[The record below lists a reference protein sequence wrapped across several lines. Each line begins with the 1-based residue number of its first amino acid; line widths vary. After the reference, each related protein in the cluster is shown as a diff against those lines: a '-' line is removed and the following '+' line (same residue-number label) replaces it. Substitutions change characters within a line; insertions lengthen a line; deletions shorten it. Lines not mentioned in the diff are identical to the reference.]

1 VDTFEIRRQLIYDYS
16 TYVRSFIKIRDPLID
31 HRVQEE
37 LDSGLLWPDP
47 LIQLNPAFESGD
59 SIDGLVADGILHEEC
74 GKIFRK
80 DKESGSNNSGRPLHL
95 YRHQSAAIRC
105 ATQGRNYVLTTGT
118 ASGKSLAYIVPIV
131 NQILRRG
138 SGLGIQA
145 LIIYPMNALANSQF
159 GELKKFLYYGYPEGR
174 PPVKFAQYTGQEKD
188 EQRRAIIANPPDI
201 LITNYVMAELILTRP
216 DERQLVEAAR
226 GLRFLVMDEL
236 HTYRGRQGADVA
248 LLIRRLRDRVDSESL
263 QYVGTSATMATG
275 GNSEQQRREV
285 ATIATKFFGA
295 AVLPDDVI
303 GENLRPAT
311 KPIPQDGTG
320 FLTNLRQRV
329 ESNDPVP
336 PRYDQFVIDPLSS
349 WIEHRLGLTVES
361 GTDRLIRAEPRS
373 LTGVNGAAQK
383 LADETSL
390 SIERCAEVLEKQLLG
405 SYSTGKNPEN
415 GFPPF
420 AFRLHQFIS
429 KGDTVYATLESENE
443 RFVTVNGQQYV
454 PGDRERILLPLVFCR
469 ECGQEY
475 YCVKAMGAGS
485 PGNRDFEPREAQ
497 DQEGTHDVVPG
508 YLYLSTINPWPTTQD
523 EILDR
528 IPEDWVEEHRGQRRI
543 KKSQKT
549 NIPELVLVAA
559 NGTESTAGIDVNFI
573 EAPFRFCLC
582 CGVAYGARQKSDFAK
597 LASLSSEGRS
607 TATTILSL
615 SAIRGLKN
623 EASLHDRA
631 RKLLS
636 FTDNRQ
642 DASLQAGH
650 FNDFIEVGL
659 LRAAL
664 YKAVVKAGQAGIT
677 HDELPERVFQALEL
691 SLELYAKDPAVRF
704 QALKDTQ
711 SAFRTVLGYRLY
723 RDLKRGW
730 RITLPNLEQCG
741 LLEICY
747 QSLEELCA
755 SQADWTD
762 CHAAL
767 AGATTETRQRIAKVL
782 LDHMRRE
789 LAIQVDYLDSPYQER
804 IRQQS
809 SQHLREPWAIDESE
823 QLEHASVLF
832 PRQSGDHDDYGGYL
846 YLSAR
851 SGFGQFLRRS
861 TTFPNFGRLSLS
873 ETESIIRQLLN
884 KLRIAGIVKQVVEP
898 RDAEDVAGYQL
909 AASALLWNAGDG
921 TKAFHDPIRV
931 PNMPTTGGRTNPFF
945 VDFYRRVAQTAVGL
959 EAREHTAQVPVDL
972 RIDREQ
978 RFADAKLPILY
989 CSPTMEL
996 GVDIRE
1002 LNAVNLRNI
1011 PPTPANYAQRSGR
1024 AGRSGQPAL
1033 VFSYCSTGSSHDQY
1047 FFKRPNLMVAG
1058 AVTPP
1063 RLDLSNE
1070 DLVRAHVYAIWL
1082 AETQLNLGRTLKDV
1096 LDLAG
1101 DDPSL
1106 EILASVEDAINSESA
1121 RSKAKARAKAILTE
1135 CKDELFFVDGDL
1147 DRWLDAT
1154 LAQVGLN
1161 FREACRRWKDLY
1173 VAAHTQARLQS
1184 KIILDATRS
1193 PEEKRQA
1200 ERLRREAEDQVR
1212 LLTEAENVVQSD
1224 FYSYRYFA
1232 SEGFLPGY
1240 SFPRLP
1246 LSAFIPGRRQT
1257 KNREEY
1263 LSRPRFLA
1271 ISEFGPRAVVYHEG
1285 SRYRINRVILPVG
1298 ENQELATRKAKQCET
1313 CGYLHTVTL
1322 GEGVDLCERCKNPLG
1337 QPMQPLFRLQNVTT
1351 KRIDRINS
1359 DEEERLRLGFE
1370 LRTAVRFTENA
1381 GRPTHRVGTI
1391 ERDGESL
1398 ARLDYGS
1405 AATIW
1410 RINLGWRR
1418 RKQKNLLGFLLDT
1431 ERGYWATNEIAN
1443 DDDDSDPL
1451 SSRVTRVIPFVEDRR
1466 NCLMLE
1472 PTSNLSKA
1480 IMASL
1485 AAALKTAIQIRYQLE
1500 DSELAVEPLPHS
1512 GNRRV
1517 LLFYESAEG
1526 GAGVLRNL
1534 LDDSGAIPSVAR
1546 TALEICHFDPQTGD
1560 DKRRAPRAKEDCEA
1574 ACYDCLMSYGNQGD
1588 HKLLDRQLI
1597 RELLQILANSH
1608 VSASPAQQPRKEH
1621 IVQLS
1626 RLAGSELERR
1636 WLRFLEQNNLRLPS
1650 KAQLLIE
1657 SCKTRPDFLYDD
1669 SVTAIY
1675 VDGPP
1680 HSFADR
1686 QERDRIQTE
1695 CMEDL
1700 GYTIIRFGH
1709 DDNWKEII
1717 NRYPQV
1723 FGRIS

>member
-1 VDTFEIRRQLIYDYS
+1 MDAFEIRRQLISDYS
-16 TYVRSFIKIRDPLID
+16 TYVRSFIKIRDPQID
-31 HRVQEE
+31 RRVQEE

-59 SIDGLVADGILHEEC
+59 SIDGLVGEGILHEEC
-74 GKIFRK
+74 GRIFRK
-80 DKESGSNNSGRPLHL
+80 DKEPGSNNSGRPLQL
-95 YRHQSAAIRC
+95 YRHQSAAIRR
-105 ATQGRNYVLTTGT
+105 AVQGRNYVLTTGT
-118 ASGKSLAYIVPIV
+118 ASGKSLSYIVPIV

-138 SGLGIQA
+138 SGGGIQA

-159 GELKKFLYYGYPEGR
+159 GELKKFLHYGYPEGR
-174 PPVKFAQYTGQEKD
+174 PPVRFAQYTGQEKD
-188 EQRRAIIANPPDI
+188 EQRKAIIANPPDI

-248 LLIRRLRDRVDSESL
+248 LLIRRLRDRVGGESL
-263 QYVGTSATMATG
+263 QYVGTSATMASG
-275 GNSEQQRREV
+275 GNFDQQQHEV
-285 ATIATKFFGA
+285 AGIATKFFGA
-295 AVLPDDVI
+295 TVLPDDVI
-303 GENLRPAT
+303 GETLRPAT
-311 KPIPQDGTG
+311 KPIPLADPA
-320 FLTNLRQRV
+320 FLAALRQRA
-329 ESNDPVP
+329 ESDAPVP
-336 PRYDQFVIDPLSS
+336 SRYEDFVSDPLSS
-349 WIEHRLGLTVES
+349 WIEHRLGLTTEA
-361 GTDRLIRAEPRS
+361 GAGRLIRAIPRS
-373 LTGVNGAAQK
+373 LTGINGAAER
-383 LADETSL
+383 LADETGL
-390 SIERCAEVLEKQLLG
+390 LPERCAEALERQLLG

-429 KGDTVYATLESENE
+429 KGDTVYATLENE
-443 RFVTVNGQQYV
+443 ADRFVTVNGQQYV
-454 PGDRERILLPLVFCR
+454 PGDRDRVLLPLVFCR

-475 YCVKAMGAGS
+475 YCVRATNADS
-485 PGNRDFEPREAQ
+485 PGNRAFEPREPQ
-497 DQEGTHDVVPG
+497 DQEGTDDVVPG
-508 YLYLSTINPWPTTQD
+508 YLYLSTTNPWPATPD
-523 EILDR
+523 EIMDR
-528 IPEDWVEEHRGQRRI
+528 LPEDWVEEHRGQRRI
-543 KKSQKT
+543 KKSQRA
-549 NIPELVLVAA
+549 NAPELIRAVRD
-559 NGTESTAGIDVNFI
+559 GTESSGGIEVSFI
-573 EAPFRFCLC
+573 GAPFRFCLS

-615 SAIRGLKN
+615 SAIRSLKN

-664 YKAVVKAGQAGIT
+664 YKAVDKAGSAGIA
-677 HDELPERVFQALEL
+677 HDELPERVFQALAL
-691 SLELYAKDPAVRF
+691 PIDLYARDPAVRF

-741 LLEICY
+741 LLEIHY
-747 QSLEELCA
+747 QSLEELCG
-755 SQADWTD
+755 SQADWAD
-762 CHAAL
+762 CHATL
-767 AGATTETRQRIAKVL
+767 AGAPPETRQRIAKVL

-789 LAIQVDYLDSPYQER
+789 LAIQVDYLESSYQER

-832 PRQSGDHDDYGGYL
+832 PRQSGDQDDYGGYL

-861 TTFPNFGRLSLS
+861 TTFSNFGRLSLG
-873 ETESIIRQLLN
+873 ETESIIRQLLS
-884 KLRIAGIVKQVVEP
+884 KLRLAGIVKQVIEP
-898 RDAEDVAGYQL
+898 RNAEDVAGYQL
-909 AASALLWNAGDG
+909 SASALLWTDGDG

-931 PNMPTTGGRTNPFF
+931 PNMPASGGRTNPFF

-959 EAREHTAQVPVDL
+959 EAREHTAQVPVDM

-978 RFADAKLPILY
+978 RFAEAKLPVLY

-1082 AETQLNLGRTLKDV
+1082 AESRLHLGRTLKDV

-1106 EILASVEDAINSESA
+1106 EVLASVEDALNSESA
-1121 RSKAKARAKAILTE
+1121 RLKTKARAKAVLTE
-1135 CKDELFFVDGDL
+1135 CRDELVFADGDL

-1154 LAQVGLN
+1154 LGQVGLN

-1313 CGYLHTVTL
+1313 CGYLHTVSM
-1322 GEGVDLCERCKNPLG
+1322 GEGVDLCERCNSPLG

-1351 KRIDRINS
+1351 KRTDRINS

-1381 GRPTHRVGTI
+1381 GRPTHRVGAI
-1391 ERDGESL
+1391 ERGGESL

-1418 RKQKNLLGFLLDT
+1418 RKQKNLFGFLLDT

-1443 DDDDSDPL
+1443 DEDEADPL
-1451 SSRVTRVIPFVEDRR
+1451 SARVTRVIPFVEDRR

-1472 PTSNLSKA
+1472 PTKTLPEA
-1480 IMASL
+1480 VMASL
-1485 AAALKTAIQIRYQLE
+1485 AAALKTAIQVRFQLE
-1500 DSELAVEPLPHS
+1500 DSELAAEPLPHA
-1512 GNRRV
+1512 GNRHV

-1534 LDDSGAIPSVAR
+1534 LDDSAAIPAVAR
-1546 TALEICHFDPQTGD
+1546 TALEICHFDPNTGD
-1560 DKRRAPRAKEDCEA
+1560 DKRRAPGAKEDCEA

-1597 RELLQILANSH
+1597 RELLLNLADSR
-1608 VSASPAQQPRKEH
+1608 VTASPAHRPRKDH
-1621 IVQLS
+1621 IVELM
-1626 RLAGSELERR
+1626 RLADSELERS
-1636 WLRFLEQNNLRLPS
+1636 WLKFLEQQNLRLPS
-1650 KAQLLIE
+1650 KAQHLIE
-1657 SCKTRPDFLYDD
+1657 SCSTRPDFLYED
-1669 SVTAIY
+1669 SLTAIY
-1675 VDGPP
+1675 IDGPY

-1686 QERDRIQTE
+1686 QARDRLQTE
-1695 CMEDL
+1695 SMEDF
-1700 GYTIIRFGH
+1700 GYTVIRFGNE
-1709 DDNWKEII
+1709 DNWSEIV
-1717 NRYPQV
+1717 NRYPHV
-1723 FGRIS
+1723 FGRLS